1 MKTPKNILIIADD
14 FTGANDTGVKFAKAG
29 YDTSV
34 INNDNLDL
42 AKSDVLVVNTE
53 TRLIDEKEAVKRI
66 ENIAKYLELQKI
78 YKKIDSTFRGNIGAD
93 IEKSLIARATGLKKD
108 IFIETK

>member
-42 AKSDVLVVNTE
+42 TKSD
-53 TRLIDEKEAVKRI
+53 I
-66 ENIAKYLELQKI
+66 
-78 YKKIDSTFRGNIGAD
+78 
-93 IEKSLIARATGLKKD
+93 
-108 IFIETK
+108 

>member
-14 FTGANDTGVKFAKAG
+14 FTGANDTGVKFAKKG

-42 AKSDVLVVNTE
+42 AKSDILVVNTE
-53 TRLIDEKEAVKRI
+53 TRLIDEKEAVRRI
-66 ENIAKYLELQKI
+66 QNI
-78 YKKIDSTFRGNIGAD
+78 
-93 IEKSLIARATGLKKD
+93 
-108 IFIETK
+108 

>member
-1 MKTPKNILIIADD
+1 MKNTNNIFLIADD

-66 ENIAKYLELQKI
+66 ENISKYLEN
-78 YKKIDSTFRGNIGAD
+78 KKI
-93 IEKSLIARATGLKKD
+93 
-108 IFIETK
+108 